1 MTRNTMDEDWDE
13 RRDGGKGVPE
23 CELRGFTKILRRN
36 GRGTRLCGLWS
47 R

>member
-1 MTRNTMDEDWDE
+1 MKENRDS

-36 GRGTRLCGLWS
+36 GKGARLCGLWS
-47 R
+47 G